1 VNKGEWLA
9 FGPASLYGAAMR
21 SISWLALATLLFVLP
36 GCSFS
41 STPSWL
47 KGDWIFDL
55 DASQKAGETDKPP
68 ASGGILDGLA
78 NAMSGMLL
86 PALSGMELRITDKE
100 VMAMMNGNGKA
111 QTYEV
116 VSSVPDRECLVKLA
130 DGTLET
136 YYKAGDKIYTHPDK
150 GGQTKLFFK
159 RKS

>member
-1 VNKGEWLA
+1 
-9 FGPASLYGAAMR
+9 MR

-55 DASQKAGETDKPP
+55 DASQKAAAEPAKPP
-68 ASGGILDGLA
+68 PSGGGMLDGMA
-78 NAMSGMLL
+78 NAMFGALL
-86 PALSGMELRITDKE
+86 PAFSGLELKITDKE
-100 VMAMMNGNGKA
+100 FMAMMNGNGKA

-116 VSSVPDRECLVKLA
+116 ISSVPDQECLIKLS

-136 YYKAGDKIYTHPDK
+136 YYKAGDEIYTYPDK
-150 GGQTKLFFK
+150 GGGKTKLFFK